1 MILSGIREAL
11 ADRVSD
17 VPGCRGIPYPPDS
30 IPTGNAVAVTVTP
43 DSTYVDYHRAFVG
56 GLAYVNLTVTVWVP
70 AADMRSAM
78 NRLDVLL
85 SSGSE
90 ADAGSLIDTL
100 MSVDRSLGG
109 LIDDLVVDNAT
120 NVRAEMLADGVRY
133 LCADL
138 SLRIMVRRT

>member
-1 MILSGIREAL
+1 MLSGIREAL
-11 ADRVSD
+11 ADRISD
-17 VPGCRGIPYPPDS
+17 VSGCRGIPYPPDS
-30 IPTGNAVAVTVTP
+30 IPTGNAVAVTVQP

-56 GLAYVNLTVTVWVP
+56 GLAYVNITITPFVP

-78 NRLDVLL
+78 SRLDVLL

-90 ADAGSLIDTL
+90 ADNGSLIDGL
-100 MSVDRSLGG
+100 MGSDRSLGG

-120 NVRAEMLADGVRY
+120 NVRAEMLADGARY